1 MKKILLS
8 VSVLCLGASA
18 AFAAI
23 EPNYAPDKPPVTNP
37 WYAQQNAA
45 ERQADLDFIEGM
57 KPHHEGALSM
67 SEEYLKSKDA
77 THAPLIALAKGIIHN
92 QTFEIGVLKRVEEL
106 VGKPLHGDGE
116 WRQIAEKGLAQKQ
129 RFTRAP
135 MPTGISA
142 QPVSRRDAEF
152 GKAMIIHHEG
162 ALTMC
167 NDYLSNPNATNKY
180 LRLLC
185 VDILTDQKMEID
197 LMNLIIG
204 RYPGNLDDIKIDPS
218 MIHGMEG
225 MHHGTGGHDGH
236 SMKAPA
242 KKVNKPKAEKPETH
256 DMHGMD
262 HGQMDHGA
270 MQH

>member
-8 VSVLCLGASA
+8 VSFLCLGASA
-18 AFAAI
+18 AFAAV
-23 EPNYAPDKPPVTNP
+23 EPNYVPDKPPVTNP
-37 WYAQQNAA
+37 WYAQQGAA

-67 SEEYLKSKDA
+67 SKEYLESKDA
-77 THAPLIALAKGIIHN
+77 SHGPLIALAKGIIHN
-92 QTFEIGVLKRVEEL
+92 QTFEIGMLARVEEL
-106 VGKPLHGDGE
+106 VGKPLQSDSD

-129 RFTRAP
+129 RFVRAP
-135 MPTGISA
+135 MPTGFGGGE
-142 QPVSRRDAEF
+142 VTKRDVEF
-152 GKAMIIHHEG
+152 AKAMVIHHEG

-167 NDYLSNPNATNKY
+167 NDYLSQPAATNKY

-185 VDILTDQKMEID
+185 VDILTDQKMEIS
-197 LMNLIIG
+197 LMNSIVG
-204 RYPGNLDDIKIDPS
+204 KYPGNPDDVKIDPS

-225 MHHGTGGHDGH
+225 MHHGAAGHTGH
-236 SMKAPA
+236 APA
-242 KKVNKPKAEKPETH
+242 KKGKTSKPEKPAKSQGH

-262 HGQMDHGA
+262 HGA

>member
-8 VSVLCLGASA
+8 VSMICLSASA
-18 AFAAI
+18 AFAAV

-37 WYAQQNAA
+37 WYAKQGAA
-45 ERQADLDFIEGM
+45 ERQADLDFIAGM

-67 SEEYLKSKDA
+67 SEDYLKSKDA
-77 THAPLIALAKGIIHN
+77 SHGPLIALAKGIIHN
-92 QTFEIGVLKRVEEL
+92 QKFEIGMLARVKEL
-106 VGKPLHGDGE
+106 VGKPLNGESE

-135 MPTGISA
+135 MPTGFGGGE
-142 QPVSRRDAEF
+142 VTKRDVEF
-152 GKAMIIHHEG
+152 AKAMVIHHEG

-167 NDYLSNPNATNKY
+167 NDYLSNPAATNKY

-185 VDILTDQKMEID
+185 VDILTDQKMEIN
-197 LMNLIIG
+197 LMNSIVKK
-204 RYPGNLDDIKIDPS
+204 YPGNPDDVKIDPS

-225 MHHGTGGHDGH
+225 MHHGGGHGTH
-236 SMKAPA
+236 APA
-242 KKVNKPKAEKPETH
+242 KKVNKPKAAKAAKPSEH

-262 HGQMDHGA
+262 HGA